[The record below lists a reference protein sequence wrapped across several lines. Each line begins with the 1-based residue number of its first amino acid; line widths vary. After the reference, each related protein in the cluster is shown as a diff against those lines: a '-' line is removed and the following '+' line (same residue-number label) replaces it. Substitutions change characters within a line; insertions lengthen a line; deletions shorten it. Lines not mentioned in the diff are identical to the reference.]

1 MKLRLKGKG
10 QKMKS
15 MFVRKEQ
22 SSLKLAEKLEY
33 NCGTRNFEIKE
44 ITNKEICE
52 IVNSSCDVLMFEEA
66 IFLDCFCELSNRL
79 HWVNFNSGIID
90 VASVN
95 PMTGVTVNYRVR
107 MLSSTSS
114 YFPLELFCEKHEENA
129 IVNIFK
135 TYMLT
140 RHADSNLRVFDFF
153 RKVGL
158 YPNLNGY
165 AYLVEAI
172 KCVTYNPELLR
183 NLTKGLYPLV
193 GKKFGVSGSVVER
206 GIRNA
211 VDSMMNKGKFQE
223 TANGLFGGNFG
234 RYEKPTNGEFISFL
248 SLM

>member
-1 MKLRLKGKG
+1 MFLRAFKQIALGKFQFGNNRRRFGKSDDGRNGKL
-10 QKMKS
+10 
-15 MFVRKEQ
+15 Q
-22 SSLKLAEKLEY
+22 SSHALFNEQLFPF
-33 NCGTRNFEIKE
+33 G
-44 ITNKEICE
+44 
-52 IVNSSCDVLMFEEA
+52 VVL
-66 IFLDCFCELSNRL
+66 
-79 HWVNFNSGIID
+79 
-90 VASVN
+90 
-95 PMTGVTVNYRVR
+95 
-107 MLSSTSS
+107 
-114 YFPLELFCEKHEENA
+114 EKHEENA

-234 RYEKPTNGEFISFL
+234 KYEKPTNGEFISFL

>member
-10 QKMKS
+10 QEMKS
-15 MFVRKEQ
+15 IFVRREQ

-33 NCGTRNFEIKE
+33 NCGTKNFEVTE

-52 IVNSSCDVLMFEEA
+52 MVNSSCDVILFEES
-66 IFLDCFCELSNRL
+66 IFHDCFCELSNRL

-90 VASVN
+90 VASIN

-107 MLSSTSS
+107 MLSSTNN
-114 YFPLELFCEKHEENA
+114 YFPLELFSERHEENV
-129 IVNIFK
+129 IVNIIK
-135 TYMLT
+135 TNMLT
-140 RHADSNLRVFDFF
+140 RQADMPMKVYDFF

-158 YPNLNGY
+158 YPNLSGY

-172 KCVTYNPELLR
+172 KFVSHNPELLR

-193 GKKFGVSGSVVER
+193 GKSFGVSGSVVER

-223 TANGLFGGNFG
+223 TANSLYGGNFG
-234 RYEKPTNGEFISFL
+234 KYEKPTNGEFISFL

>member
-22 SSLKLAEKLEY
+22 GSLKLAEELEY

-52 IVNSSCDVLMFEEA
+52 IVNSSCDVLLFEEA
-66 IFLDCFCELSNRL
+66 IFHDCFCELLNRL

-140 RHADSNLRVFDFF
+140 RHADTNLRVFDFF

-234 RYEKPTNGEFISFL
+234 KYEKPTNGEFISFL
-248 SLM
+248 SMM